1 MMVFI
6 DYLNTFTRGGPTRF
20 MKGSHWR
27 QYLLA
32 SFLGVIPGCLGAFT
46 PNHKRPPRPF
56 KERTEVSPWF
66 GVYSS
71 FSLYEGSFNSGG
83 INFGNG
89 CYTFY
94 SSRSK
99 IFQPSEFVKHNLIY
113 VLFLAGLI
121 GIIPESGPHMI
132 FVMMF
137 YKKVIPF
144 SVFFTSCIIQDGYGM
159 LPLLSHSVRVS
170 FWVKMVNLV
179 VGITIGYFLY
189 RMGI

>member
-1 MMVFI
+1 M
-6 DYLNTFTRGGPTRF
+6 RGALT
-20 MKGSHWR
+20 
-27 QYLLA
+27 L
-32 SFLGVIPGCLGAFT
+32 
-46 PNHKRPPRPF
+46 
-56 KERTEVSPWF
+56 
-66 GVYSS
+66 
-71 FSLYEGSFNSGG
+71 GG

-94 SSRSK
+94 SSRFK

-132 FVMMF
+132 
-137 YKKVIPF
+137 
-144 SVFFTSCIIQDGYGM
+144 
-159 LPLLSHSVRVS
+159 LSHSVRVS

-179 VGITIGYFLY
+179 VGITIGYLLY